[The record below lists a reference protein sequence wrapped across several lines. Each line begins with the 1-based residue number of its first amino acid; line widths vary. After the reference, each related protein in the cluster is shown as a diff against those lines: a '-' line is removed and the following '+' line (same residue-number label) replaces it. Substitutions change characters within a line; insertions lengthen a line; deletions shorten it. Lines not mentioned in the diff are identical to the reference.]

1 VRLLKNRKVV
11 IGIGKA
17 CEVCFKIMIQIKEQK
32 KQEVMSDI
40 NVTNVWGK
48 LAYLLI
54 IFAMYGLPV
63 YGAYL
68 IATFIEPI
76 VEKHFIIPIEML
88 FIWAPTL
95 VKEVFVGP
103 FGLLTLGIYSFI
115 WAFPVVVLVGIA
127 IVITNDIGLK
137 DKVTVEIDP
146 WLRKIGLTGRD
157 IIPIISGYGCNV
169 VAVYQSKGCSA
180 CTRKQCLSMISFG
193 SACSY
198 QVGATLSLFS
208 VAGKPWMFFPY
219 IVILAIIGS
228 IHTRIWYPQ
237 QNHLQDTVSRN
248 RQSLRKLSSVTVFH
262 NVKETVQQFF
272 FQAMPIFLAICV
284 IASILNTY
292 KILDMISKV
301 IGPILAF
308 LSLPA
313 DASLGILFSILRK
326 DGMLLFNEGN
336 GQLLTGLTSI
346 ELFILVY
353 IASTLSACLVT
364 LFAIGK
370 DVSKSIALQIA
381 SKQAMTSVVSTL
393 LLVMVWKLF
402 FYGN

>member
-1 VRLLKNRKVV
+1 MYFILRERVASNE
-11 IGIGKA
+11 A
-17 CEVCFKIMIQIKEQK
+17 CFNKMLQVKEQRK
-32 KQEVMSDI
+32 RKIIPDV
-40 NVTNVWGK
+40 NVANVLGK
-48 LAYLLI
+48 FGYLLI

-63 YGAYL
+63 YAAYL
-68 IATFIEPI
+68 IATFVEPI
-76 VEKHFIIPIEML
+76 VEMFFIIPIEAI
-88 FIWAPTL
+88 FISAPT
-95 VKEVFVGP
+95 VINQIFIGP

-115 WAFPVVVLVGIA
+115 WAFPVVVLVGISIA
-127 IVITNDIGLK
+127 ISNDIGLK
-137 DKVTVEIDP
+137 DKLTVAIDP
-146 WLRKIGLTGRD
+146 WLRIIGLTGRD

-228 IHTRIWYPQ
+228 IHTKIWYPQ
-237 QNHLQDTVSRN
+237 QHHLQHAVLRN
-248 RQSLRKLSSVTVFH
+248 RQSLRKLNFVAVIR

-272 FQAMPIFLAICV
+272 FQAMPIFLAICI
-284 IASILNTY
+284 IAALLNTY
-292 KILDMISKV
+292 KILDFISKG

-308 LSLPA
+308 FSLPA
-313 DASLGILFSILRK
+313 DASLGILFSIVRK

-336 GQLLTGLTSI
+336 GQLLAGLTSM

-381 SKQAMTSVVSTL
+381 AKQAITSVMSTL
-393 LLVMVWKLF
+393 FIVMIWKVF
-402 FYGN
+402 CYGN

>member
-1 VRLLKNRKVV
+1 
-11 IGIGKA
+11 
-17 CEVCFKIMIQIKEQK
+17 MIQIKEQR
-32 KQEVMSDI
+32 KQEIMSDFH
-40 NVTNVWGK
+40 VANVWRK
-48 LAYLLI
+48 LGYILI

-63 YGAYL
+63 YAAYL

-76 VEKHFIIPIEML
+76 VEKHVIIPIEMF
-88 FIWAPTL
+88 FISTTTL
-95 VKEVFVGP
+95 IKEIFVGP

-127 IVITNDIGLK
+127 IAITNDIGLK
-137 DKVTVEIDP
+137 DKVTVAIDP
-146 WLRKIGLTGRD
+146 WLRKIGLTGSD

-219 IVILAIIGS
+219 IVILTIIGS
-228 IHTRIWYPQ
+228 IHTKIWYPQ
-237 QNHLQDTVSRN
+237 QDHLQNTVSRN
-248 RQSLRKLSSVTVFH
+248 RQSLRKLSFVAVLRTI
-262 NVKETVQQFF
+262 KETVQQFF
-272 FQAMPIFLAICV
+272 FQAMPIFLVTCV
-284 IASILNTY
+284 IASMLDAY
-292 KILDMISKV
+292 KILDIISKV
-301 IGPILAF
+301 IGPILVF
-308 LSLPA
+308 FSLPE

-336 GQLLTGLTSI
+336 GQLLAGLTSI

-381 SKQAMTSVVSTL
+381 AKQAVTSVVSTL
-393 LLVMVWKLF
+393 FIVMIWKVF
-402 FYGN
+402 CYGN

>member
-1 VRLLKNRKVV
+1 MASSEACFNKMLQVKEQRKRKVMPDV
-11 IGIGKA
+11 
-17 CEVCFKIMIQIKEQK
+17 
-32 KQEVMSDI
+32 
-40 NVTNVWGK
+40 NVTNVLGK
-48 LAYLLI
+48 FGYLLI

-63 YGAYL
+63 YAAYL
-68 IATFIEPI
+68 IATFVEPI
-76 VEKHFIIPIEML
+76 VEMLFIIPIEAR
-88 FIWAPTL
+88 FISAPTL
-95 VKEVFVGP
+95 INQIFVGP

-115 WAFPVVVLVGIA
+115 WAFPVVVLVGISIA
-127 IVITNDIGLK
+127 ITNDIGLK
-137 DKVTVEIDP
+137 DKVTVAIDP

-169 VAVYQSKGCSA
+169 VAVYQSRGCSA

-228 IHTRIWYPQ
+228 IHTKIWYPQ
-237 QNHLQDTVSRN
+237 QHHLQHAVPRN
-248 RQSLRKLSSVTVFH
+248 RQSLRKLSSVAVIR

-272 FQAMPIFLAICV
+272 FQAMPIFLVICV
-284 IASILNTY
+284 IASILDTY
-292 KILDMISKV
+292 KILEMISKV

-336 GQLLTGLTSI
+336 GQLLAGLTAM

-370 DVSKSIALQIA
+370 DVSKSVALQIA
-381 SKQAMTSVVSTL
+381 SKQAITSVVTTL
-393 LLVMVWKLF
+393 FIVMIWKVF
-402 FYGN
+402 C